1 MVVIPDRASQRNNFQ
16 IIPLSRPRIT
26 LTHLLLLPTIT
37 AAVRDHRHPSVPRAR
52 RAVGVDMTL
61 RRRLPQRRG
70 TIAVE
75 LEHAGH
81 HFRMQIGCFP
91 DGALGDV
98 FLDAAKQNSG
108 LDAFAADVAILVSL
122 LLQHGATPAEIGHAL
137 RRAPDG
143 TAASL
148 VGAVVDWP
156 TAMEEAATMNFAQRI
171 DFDSLMELVALR
183 LLGEPAQKRG
193 SEWRYGNRGSLVIDL
208 KKGAGSTTRP
218 MRAAESST

>member
-1 MVVIPDRASQRNNFQ
+1 
-16 IIPLSRPRIT
+16 
-26 LTHLLLLPTIT
+26 
-37 AAVRDHRHPSVPRAR
+37 
-52 RAVGVDMTL
+52 MTL

-81 HFRMQIGCFP
+81 HFRMQIGRFP
-91 DGALGDV
+91 DGALGEV

-108 LDAFAADVAILVSL
+108 LDAFAADAAILLSL

-148 VGAVVDWP
+148 IGAVVD
-156 TAMEEAATMNFAQRI
+156 
-171 DFDSLMELVALR
+171 R
-183 LLGEPAQKRG
+183 LAEMG
-193 SEWRYGNRGSLVIDL
+193 
-208 KKGAGSTTRP
+208 RP
-218 MRAAESST
+218 QS